1 VIVRRL
7 KLRSKKILIMSHCVL
22 NQNSVVYPLARSK
35 GAFSF
40 VKKIVESG
48 VGIIQL
54 PCPEFKFLGI
64 TRKSMTKEEYDTE
77 EYRILCRKLFVPILE
92 DLMLYIESGYE
103 FCGIIGINESP
114 SCSITGN
121 RGIFME
127 EAFKIL
133 QEKGIK
139 PDYYEVSEEYEDNTS
154 DEVYRSIE
162 KALHI

>member
-1 VIVRRL
+1 M
-7 KLRSKKILIMSHCVL
+7 RSKKILIMSHCIL
-22 NQNSVVYPLARSK
+22 NQNSVVSPLARAK

-40 VKKIVESG
+40 VKKIVDSG

-64 TRKSMTKEEYDTE
+64 TRKPMSKEEYDSK
-77 EYRILCRKLFVPILE
+77 EYRELCRKLFAPVLE
-92 DLMLYIESGYE
+92 DLIVYIENGYE

-114 SCSITGN
+114 SCSITGS

-127 EAFKIL
+127 EIFKML
-133 QEKGIK
+133 HEKKIETA
-139 PDYYEVSEEYEDNTS
+139 YYEVPEEYS
-154 DEVYRSIE
+154 DENSDNVYRDIE